1 LTAPVQAEYA
11 RRAKAD
17 EPSGSPALAFFNADE
32 PIVPPRAPSFAGFDE
47 ACVSAPWAGRG
58 PASAR
63 EPALDPGG
71 FILWTSKRVPNEKL
85 EAKMGL
91 LDKLL
96 GRGKKA
102 AGDLMGDASMR
113 REGAAQEREGAA
125 EDRAAQHEEMAQEQR
140 NQAAEAHTERENT

>member
-1 LTAPVQAEYA
+1 
-11 RRAKAD
+11 
-17 EPSGSPALAFFNADE
+17 
-32 PIVPPRAPSFAGFDE
+32 
-47 ACVSAPWAGRG
+47 
-58 PASAR
+58 
-63 EPALDPGG
+63 
-71 FILWTSKRVPNEKL
+71 
-85 EAKMGL
+85 MGL

-125 EDRAAQHEEMAQEQR
+125 EERASEHDEMAQEQR